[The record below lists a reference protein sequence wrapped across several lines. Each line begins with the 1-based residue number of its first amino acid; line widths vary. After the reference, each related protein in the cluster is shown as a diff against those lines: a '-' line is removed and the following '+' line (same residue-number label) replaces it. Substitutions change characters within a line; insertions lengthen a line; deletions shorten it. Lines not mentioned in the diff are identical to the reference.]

1 MAPARPYRYSPLPA
15 RPRLEWPNGA
25 RLAAYVA
32 VNVEYYES
40 GKPALSLFPLT
51 ASLVPDPL
59 NEGWRDYGPRVG
71 VWRLLD
77 VLDRLEIP
85 VTASVN
91 SDVCSEYPAIVE
103 AGVERGWAWVA
114 HGKNNSTLQVGMDED
129 AERAYVVDVL
139 DTIEAATGKRPRGW
153 IGPALT
159 ETPTTLRILAGLG
172 LDYVL
177 DWAHDDQPAPLDA
190 PAGRLVTL
198 PYSSELNDI
207 PAFLLHGMTGADFA
221 GEIVSA
227 FDALYA
233 ASEATGLVFTVGL
246 HPFLVGQPQRIGH
259 LAQALEQIRARDR
272 VWWTTADA
280 IASAYLAASAAAA
293 PA

>member
-1 MAPARPYRYSPLPA
+1 MAPGRPYRYSPLPA

-25 RLAAYVA
+25 RLAAYVT

-51 ASLVPDPL
+51 AAFVPDPL

-71 VWRLLD
+71 IWRLLD

-85 VTASVN
+85 VTASLN
-91 SDVCSEYPAIVE
+91 SAVCVEYPEIVE
-103 AGVERGWAWVA
+103 AGRQRQWAWVG
-114 HGKNNSTLQVGMDED
+114 HGRNNSTLQVGMDED
-129 AERAYVVDVL
+129 AERSYVDDVL
-139 DTIEAATGKRPRGW
+139 GTIERATGTRPRGW

-159 ETPTTLRILAGLG
+159 ETPTTLRVLADLG
-172 LDYVL
+172 LEYVL
-177 DWAHDDQPAPLDA
+177 DWSHDDQPAELDL
-190 PAGRLVTL
+190 PSGRLLTL
-198 PYSSELNDI
+198 PYASELNDI

-227 FDALYA
+227 FDVLVA
-233 ASEATGLVFTVGL
+233 ASEQTGLVFSVGL

-259 LAQALEQIRARDR
+259 LARALEQIRGRDG
-272 VWWTTADA
+272 VWWTTADE
-280 IASAYLAASAAAA
+280 IAAAYRA
-293 PA
+293 ATA

>member
-1 MAPARPYRYSPLPA
+1 MATGRPYRYSPLPA

-25 RLAAYVA
+25 RLAAYVT

-40 GKPALSLFPLT
+40 GKPALSLFPPT
-51 ASLVPDPL
+51 SSFVPDPL

-71 VWRLLD
+71 IWRLID
-77 VLDRLEIP
+77 VLDRLELP
-85 VTASVN
+85 VTAAVN
-91 SDVCSEYPAIVE
+91 SDVCSEYPEIVE
-103 AGVERGWAWVA
+103 AGVQRGWAWVA
-114 HGKNNSTLQVGMDED
+114 HGKNNSTLQTGMDED

-139 DTIEAATGKRPRGW
+139 DTLEAATGARPRGW
-153 IGPALT
+153 LGPALT
-159 ETPTTLRILAGLG
+159 ETPATLRILADLG

-177 DWAHDDQPAPLDA
+177 DWAHDDQPAPLDV
-190 PAGRLVTL
+190 PSGRLATL

-207 PAFLLHGMTGADFA
+207 PAFVLHGMTGAEFA

-227 FDALYA
+227 FDFLYA
-233 ASEATGLVFTVGL
+233 ASETTGLVFSLGL

-259 LAQALEQIRARDR
+259 LERALEHICARDD
-272 VWWTTADA
+272 VWLTTADS
-280 IASAYLAASAAAA
+280 IASAFLDADMTSA